1 MFYDDLRFFSKM
13 VMFQLAP
20 LKYQRVNIMLS
31 IEMLAAIPHFSTY
44 PQGFHHPQ
52 MFPTLGDPTGDERWL
67 GSPPA
72 QMELAHFV
80 SE

>member
-1 MFYDDLRFFSKM
+1 
-13 VMFQLAP
+13 
-20 LKYQRVNIMLS
+20 MLS